1 MEFSNEMVS
10 CKPRRC
16 DFNVLVIE
24 DIEKD
29 PKGFVDK
36 AKNKTSEAVEHGKTG
51 LEQIGEEFKEIV
63 ETAEEVGKEIW
74 DDVKE
79 IFGQG
84 EKPGVKEA
92 EKVVHENKT
101 EEVVSPEA
109 KTNSSTTAHTRR
121 QAFRF
126 I

>member
-1 MEFSNEMVS
+1 LIF
-10 CKPRRC
+10 
-16 DFNVLVIE
+16 DFNGLVIE
-24 DIEKD
+24 DIQKD

-36 AKNKTSEAVEHGKTG
+36 AKNKTSEAVEQGKTG

-84 EKPGVKEA
+84 DKHGVKET
-92 EKVVHENKT
+92 EKVVRENKT
-101 EEVVSPEA
+101 EEVVSPKA

-126 I
+126 V

>member
-1 MEFSNEMVS
+1 MRLSNEMVS

-51 LEQIGEEFKEIV
+51 LDQIGEEFKEIV

-74 DDVKE
+74 EDVKE

-84 EKPGVKEA
+84 EKQGVKEV
-92 EKVVHENKT
+92 EKVVPENKT
-101 EEVVSPEA
+101 EKVVRPET

>member
-1 MEFSNEMVS
+1 MRLSNEMVS

-51 LEQIGEEFKEIV
+51 LDQIGEEFKEIV

-74 DDVKE
+74 EDVKE

-84 EKPGVKEA
+84 DKQGEKEA
-92 EKVVHENKT
+92 DEVVPQNKT
-101 EEVVSPEA
+101 EKVGSPKA
-109 KTNSSTTAHTRR
+109 TTNTSVTAHNRR
-121 QAFRF
+121 AFTF
-126 I
+126 L

>member
-1 MEFSNEMVS
+1 
-10 CKPRRC
+10 
-16 DFNVLVIE
+16 VLVLE

-29 PKGFVDK
+29 PKVFVDK

-51 LEQIGEEFKEIV
+51 LEQIGEDFKEIV

-74 DDVKE
+74 EDFKE

-84 EKPGVKEA
+84 DKQGEGET
-92 EKVVHENKT
+92 EKVVQENKT
-101 EEVVSPEA
+101 ETVVSPKA